1 MYYTFAG
8 IDEPDAPDLHGSI
21 EPSPTDI
28 TAPTST
34 IVYNGTDPVTSLYIY
49 EYSSSELV
57 TRSFLAGDDYIIK
70 TSPTIQTDEMGR
82 HFKNENLNFLTKV
95 QHTVGQKI

>member
-1 MYYTFAG
+1 MCNFAG

-70 TSPTIQTDEMGR
+70 TSPTINTDEMGKCNYR
-82 HFKNENLNFLTKV
+82 KV
-95 QHTVGQKI
+95 KKIVVRAA

>member
-1 MYYTFAG
+1 MDFILICISFSG

-21 EPSPTDI
+21 DPSPTDNLS
-28 TAPTST
+28 APTST

-70 TSPTIQTDEMGR
+70 TSPTIPTDEMGR
-82 HFKNENLNFLTKV
+82 YLK
-95 QHTVGQKI
+95 KI

>member
-1 MYYTFAG
+1 MCNFAG

-70 TSPTIQTDEMGR
+70 TSPTIMNT
-82 HFKNENLNFLTKV
+82 
-95 QHTVGQKI
+95 